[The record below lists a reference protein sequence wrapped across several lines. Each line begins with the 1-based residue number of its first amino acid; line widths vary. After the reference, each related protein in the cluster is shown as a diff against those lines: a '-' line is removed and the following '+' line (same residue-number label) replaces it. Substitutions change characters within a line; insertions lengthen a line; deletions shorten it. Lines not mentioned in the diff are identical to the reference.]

1 MYLAR
6 GGNPTPIVGWQ
17 KKPRGSENWRDP
29 RDSQWAHPLHQQGHI
44 CTQSQETETPE
55 AVESKS
61 FILLSVFSDKT
72 LQNFCNLNHLALFV

>member
-17 KKPRGSENWRDP
+17 KKGSENWRDP
-29 RDSQWAHPLHQQGHI
+29 RAHPLHQQGHI

-61 FILLSVFSDKT
+61 FIL
-72 LQNFCNLNHLALFV
+72 